1 MKAEELLSIDFSK
14 YRKIKLDRVFVNIEN
29 AKVVVEKSDF
39 ENIVVEVF
47 INNEIIVRSYYN
59 NYDEVA
65 IKEFDDKNLEISRRE
80 ERKGWNKLD

>member
-1 MKAEELLSIDFSK
+1 MKTEELLSIDFSK

-39 ENIVVEVF
+39 ENIAIEVF
-47 INNEIIVRSYYN
+47 IDNESIVRSYYN

-65 IKEFDDKNLEISRRE
+65 IKEFDDKNLEISRR
-80 ERKGWNKLD
+80 KG

>member
-47 INNEIIVRSYYN
+47 INNESIVCSYYN

-80 ERKGWNKLD
+80 ERKG

>member
-39 ENIVVEVF
+39 ENIVIEVF
-47 INNEIIVRSYYN
+47 IDNESIVRSYYN

-80 ERKGWNKLD
+80 GRKGWNKLD

>member
-47 INNEIIVRSYYN
+47 INNEIIVRTYYN

-65 IKEFDDKNLEISRRE
+65 IKEFDDKNLEISRKE
-80 ERKGWNKLD
+80 GRKG